1 MKIKAHPA
9 TVQDLDQNGHPI
21 LHKTRTATRIT
32 KANSGSTLS
41 QRTRMPYAFH
51 NGRPMPTVIY
61 GKCNHSLPIEE
72 MAKIYQSYEKKVPMT
87 IFTRSQDRS
96 RERNEVPGCRFRKL
110 FGTDEGE
117 VIQSTQASQQNQCVG
132 LTAFIP
138 ERDKQVTDPKI
149 YVEQS
154 IKRGGHEKIIIHELA
169 FGGQIQTDVDYV
181 FRGIGDEHPE
191 FGKRDLRV
199 RIRCVNDE
207 SFETYMGGA
216 GYYGY
221 DRTEH
226 AMMNRA
232 MLDRGQA
239 YSLQKSNWGDES
251 YQHSVTI
258 NPADLRIL
266 LDAKRGNEKD
276 RKQGVTGEV
285 ELLRLC
291 MHKVLLSEDGRGVG
305 DFELRIIYKP

>member
-96 RERNEVPGCRFRKL
+96 RERNEVPGY
-110 FGTDEGE
+110 EGE

-285 ELLRLC
+285 ELLRLY
-291 MHKVLLSEDGRGVG
+291 VLAIGAMELSEKFCRDNWAT
-305 DFELRIIYKP
+305 ELAIQARRL